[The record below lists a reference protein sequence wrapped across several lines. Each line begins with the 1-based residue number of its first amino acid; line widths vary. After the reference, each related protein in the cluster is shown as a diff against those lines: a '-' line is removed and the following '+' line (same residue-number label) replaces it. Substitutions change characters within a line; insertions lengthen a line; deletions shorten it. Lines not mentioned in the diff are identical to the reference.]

1 MTARV
6 VLTWSALVLACTLL
20 PALASGQSAD
30 INALREEIR
39 KLSAEVADLKREV
52 DVLVAIK
59 PTITTLMP
67 EFSER
72 FHVMHRA
79 GEAGDWAVAGH
90 EMLALQ
96 QLMDV
101 AKRIDPERGRLME
114 SFMTG
119 SLAKLSAAIE
129 HGNGKAFQTALEQT
143 LQNCNAC
150 HQAAGSA
157 FIRIGLD
164 ADRSLSMRH
173 SHAFL
178 HSEVMGK
185 HKH

>member
-20 PALASGQSAD
+20 PVLASGQSAD

-72 FHVMHRA
+72 FHVLHRA

-90 EMLALQ
+90 EMLGLK

-101 AKRIDPERGRLME
+101 VKRIDPERGRLME
-114 SFMTG
+114 SFMSG

-129 HGNGKAFQTALEQT
+129 HGNGKAGKCE
-143 LQNCNAC
+143 
-150 HQAAGSA
+150 GRSA
-157 FIRIGLD
+157 RTNNRPHR
-164 ADRSLSMRH
+164 RSRR
-173 SHAFL
+173 APWARRT
-178 HSEVMGK
+178 
-185 HKH
+185 